1 MKAKSLYL
9 ALAIAT
15 AGWASAASAVQAVG
29 PICDENAKVGHT
41 TYYYCNS
48 ASGYHGSLDI
58 SNGTCSVWNM
68 RGMLVGS
75 YYWRVVS
82 SYANCVNTPQTP
94 ANYAYVI
101 GSNGY
106 VFYQYH
112 HNHNVSS
119 YTRTCDRCA
128 LGLVGATGNAY
139 GAHVHGQHNYNGT
152 IHTAWYSGY
161 VTCGSKGGCNY
172 TMGYPRM
179 S

>member
-9 ALAIAT
+9 AMALCI
-15 AGWASAASAVQAVG
+15 AGWAGTASAVQAVG
-29 PICDENAKVGHT
+29 PICDENARVTHT
-41 TYYYCNS
+41 TYYGCNT
-48 ASGYHGSLDI
+48 ANGYHGSLDI
-58 SNGTCSVWNM
+58 GNATCGSWNM

-82 SYANCVNTPQTP
+82 SYSNCASTPQTP

-101 GSNGY
+101 GANGY
-106 VFYQYH
+106 IFYQYH

-139 GAHVHGQHNYNGT
+139 GAHAHAQLNYNGT
-152 IHTAWYSGY
+152 IQTAWYSGY